1 MWDFSHMIKLTANK
15 FVNDHIL
22 ENDKDEEQ
30 VEISEEV
37 VFLGL
42 EYRDDDTI
50 QNFIY
55 SFS

>member
-1 MWDFSHMIKLTANK
+1 MIKLTANK